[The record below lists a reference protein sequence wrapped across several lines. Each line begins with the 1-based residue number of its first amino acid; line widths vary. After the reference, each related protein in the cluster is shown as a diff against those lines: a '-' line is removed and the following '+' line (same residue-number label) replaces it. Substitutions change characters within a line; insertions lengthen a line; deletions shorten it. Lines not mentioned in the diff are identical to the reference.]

1 MNISEVQRKM
11 LQQECLLRCDLTKIG
26 FIFFVCTLH
35 QLVFLLIMILQV
47 NYDFFNRVKLRMS
60 FFDSEKL

>member
-11 LQQECLLRCDLTKIG
+11 LQQEYLLRCDSYFLCVLYTSL
-26 FIFFVCTLH
+26 F
-35 QLVFLLIMILQV
+35 FLLIMILQV